1 MDDNSLFSV
10 FTVCVTIVILAFI
23 ATFYLHNVQWNEIVL
38 KGGYAQDSG
47 GRWVKAPMPCEK
59 EH

>member
-1 MDDNSLFSV
+1 MDDNRV
-10 FTVCVTIVILAFI
+10 FAIFIACVTIVMLAF
-23 ATFYLHNVQWNEIVL
+23 TVTHYLHNVQWNEIIL
-38 KGGYAQDSG
+38 KGGYTQDSG